1 MNKKLKTLVYGAI
14 GVLSALIIL
23 IVVLI
28 VNNSR
33 TTTAVNEAQARADSL
48 AIANDQ
54 LLLTSEFNQLN
65 ADFNQYE
72 GAADISEERLSGTE
86 VQRGA
91 HEGGRSYQGT

>member
-14 GVLSALIIL
+14 GVLAALIIL

-33 TTTAVNEAQARADSL
+33 TTSAVNEAQARADSL

-65 ADFNQYE
+65 ADFNQ
-72 GAADISEERLSGTE
+72 DRKS
-86 VQRGA
+86 VV
-91 HEGGRSYQGT
+91 